1 MYKFTHK
8 LCNCQML
15 YNRASVRQ
23 DAQIHT
29 LYRTALRQDVQLHTL
44 YRTAVRQDMFR
55 LGEIRSP
62 ILGAHNYSTDP
73 NRRPGFF
80 ESFVKNIQDE
90 YSKSKEMKDSL
101 EKFREEAK
109 KLEESDALKEARRKF
124 QNIEG
129 ESSKS
134 SNVLKDQISG
144 ISGKLKESVEDLS
157 KHEGFKKASEF
168 TGNLGKSTMKAGESI
183 GKAAE
188 NISQTNAFK
197 SATTVASKVKEEL
210 EGQTLGGKV
219 YRQPPVLRKRTEWDG
234 EEKII
239 EANEDATGVELHK
252 DSKFYQSWQ
261 TFKDTNP
268 VVNKF
273 VDYRVKFEESDNPL
287 VRSARLLTDKVQDIF
302 GAVFTRTELSEVLT
316 EIVKMDPNF
325 DKEQFL
331 KDCEIDFIPNILEAM
346 TRGDLE
352 VLESWCYEAPFNI
365 LATPVR
371 QARQMG
377 YVISSQ
383 VLDIDGLDLA
393 MGKMM
398 EQGPVLVITFN
409 SQQILC
415 VKDRTGKVIEG
426 SEDKVMRVTYVWVM
440 CRDQT
445 ELNPRAAWRLLDL
458 SAQSQEQFM

>member
-1 MYKFTHK
+1 MYKTTQK
-8 LCNCQML
+8 LVCCRSL
-15 YNRASVRQ
+15 YRASVRQ
-23 DAQIHT
+23 D
-29 LYRTALRQDVQLHTL
+29 V
-44 YRTAVRQDMFR
+44 R
-55 LGEIRSP
+55 LGDVRSP
-62 ILGAHNYSTDP
+62 MLRVSQINQIALQNYSTDP

-80 ESFVKNIQDE
+80 ESFVKNIKDE
-90 YSKSKEMKDSL
+90 YSKNKDMKESL

-109 KLEESDALKEARRKF
+109 KLEESERLQEVRRKF
-124 QNIEG
+124 QKIEG
-129 ESSKS
+129 ESAKS
-134 SNVLKDQISG
+134 SSVLKDQFTD
-144 ISGKLKESVEDLS
+144 ISGKLKHSVEDLS
-157 KHEGFKKASEF
+157 KNESLKKAAEF
-168 TGNLGKSTMKAGESI
+168 TENLGKSTIKAGETMT
-183 GKAAE
+183 KAAE
-188 NISQTNAFK
+188 NISKTNAFK
-197 SATTVASKVKEEL
+197 SATTAASKVKEEL

-219 YRQPPVLRKRTEWDG
+219 YRPPTVLRKRNEWEGTG
-234 EEKII
+234 EDKVV

-261 TFKDTNP
+261 SFKDTNP

-287 VRSARLLTDKVQDIF
+287 VRSARMLTDKVQDIF
-302 GAVFTRTELSEVLT
+302 GSVLKSTELSEVLT

-331 KDCEIDFIPNILEAM
+331 KDCETDFIPNILEAM

-352 VLESWCYEAPFNI
+352 ILEDWCYEAPFNI
-365 LATPVR
+365 LATPIR

-377 YVISSQ
+377 YIISSR

-393 MGKMM
+393 MGKIMD
-398 EQGPVLVITFN
+398 QGPVLVITFN

-415 VKDRTGKVIEG
+415 VKDRAGKVIEG
-426 SEDKVMRVTYVWVM
+426 SDEKVMRVTYVWVL

-458 SAQSQEQFM
+458 SAQSQEQYM

>member
-1 MYKFTHK
+1 M
-8 LCNCQML
+8 
-15 YNRASVRQ
+15 
-23 DAQIHT
+23 
-29 LYRTALRQDVQLHTL
+29 YRTAQKLVCCSRTGKCLPILRQNPSSHKLPD
-44 YRTAVRQDMFR
+44 FR
-55 LGEIRSP
+55 ASP
-62 ILGAHNYSTDP
+62 VLAQQYATDP

-80 ESFVKNIQDE
+80 ESFVENIKQE

-109 KLEESDALKEARRKF
+109 KLEESEALKEARRKF

-134 SNVLKDQISG
+134 SNVLRDQFSD
-144 ISGKLKESVEDLS
+144 ISGKLKGSVEDIS
-157 KHEGFKKASEF
+157 KHESFKKAAEI
-168 TGNLGKSTMKAGESI
+168 TGSLGKKTMQAGETF

-188 NISQTNAFK
+188 NISKTNAFK
-197 SATTVASKVKEEL
+197 TATSAASTIKEEL
-210 EGQTLGGKV
+210 EGQTLGGRV
-219 YRQPPVLRKRTEWDG
+219 YRPPAVLRKRNEWEYSSED
-234 EEKII
+234 KPI
-239 EANEDATGVELHK
+239 EANDDATGVELHK

-261 TFKDTNP
+261 NFKDTNP
-268 VVNKF
+268 VVNKI
-273 VDYRVKFEESDNPL
+273 VDYRVKFEESDNPV
-287 VRSARLLTDKVQDIF
+287 VRSARMLTDKVQDIF
-302 GAVFTRTELSEVLT
+302 GFVFSRTELSEVLT

-331 KDCEIDFIPNILEAM
+331 KDCENDFIPNILEAM

-352 VLESWCYEAPFNI
+352 ILEDWCYEAPFNI
-365 LATPVR
+365 LATPIR
-371 QARQMG
+371 QAKQMG
-377 YVISSQ
+377 YVISSR
-383 VLDIDGLDLA
+383 VLDIDNLDLA

-415 VKDRTGKVIEG
+415 VKDANGKVIEG
-426 SEDKVMRVTYVWVM
+426 SDDKVMRVTYVWVM

-458 SAQSQEQFM
+458 SAQSQEQYM